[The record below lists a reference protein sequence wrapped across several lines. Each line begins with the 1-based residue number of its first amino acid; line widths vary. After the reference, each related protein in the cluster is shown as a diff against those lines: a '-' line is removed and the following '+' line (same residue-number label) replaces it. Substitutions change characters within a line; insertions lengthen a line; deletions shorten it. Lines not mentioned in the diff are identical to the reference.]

1 MPAARAAFEGLI
13 DYAGLYPPASL
24 PLEIVVRNFATYRSG
39 AHGWMLGRLIVPVEK
54 LAELEALA
62 TDAGA
67 TCDRRWPVSV
77 LVGGAKASVANRD
90 AIQRVAAAP
99 ESILKIQSV
108 EAVATTPLEVA
119 VVAEAYPTTIDR
131 FVEIPSDPDP
141 AELIGALGG
150 HACAAKIRSGGVT
163 GEAFPSPARLAR
175 FLARAAA
182 AHVPMKATAGLH
194 HAIRGDR
201 RLTYAAD
208 SASTTMHGFVNV
220 VLAAT
225 LLMAGRID
233 EGLAEALLDDDRLEV
248 FKFGGRAGS
257 WLNAVVTYTE
267 IAHARGMLLRSIG
280 SCSFEEPVSELAALG
295 WI

>member
-24 PLEIVVRNFATYRSG
+24 PLETVVRNFATYRSG

-62 TDAGA
+62 RDAGA
-67 TCDRRWPVSV
+67 THDRGWPLSV

-90 AIQRVAAAP
+90 AIQSVAAAP
-99 ESILKIQSV
+99 ESVVEIQSV
-108 EAVATTPLEVA
+108 EAVATTALEVA
-119 VVAEAYPTTIDR
+119 VVADAYPAAIDR

-141 AELIGALGG
+141 AELIGAIGG
-150 HACAAKIRSGGVT
+150 HACAAKVRSGGVT
-163 GEAFPSPARLAR
+163 DEAFPSPARLAR
-175 FLARAAA
+175 FLTRAAA
-182 AHVPMKATAGLH
+182 ARVPMKATAGLH
-194 HAIRGDR
+194 HAIRGNR

-225 LLMAGRID
+225 LLTAGRID
-233 EGLAEALLDDDRLEV
+233 EGLAEALLDDDRPEV

-257 WLNAVVTYTE
+257 WLNVVVTYTE
-267 IAHARGMLLRSIG
+267 IAHARRVLLRSIG
-280 SCSFEEPVSELAALG
+280 SCSFDEPVSELAALG